1 MNLKRRENNG
11 TVPRQRALETQVG
24 YSQDSSSPI
33 RDFVRRHLFVIVVLC
48 ITIAALGLRMS
59 AYYFRSGDFNGF
71 LSVWYRDLQA
81 GGLGIRPKSCNYSPA
96 YVTILYL
103 LGQITDNSL
112 ASIKAVSICFDFAM
126 AASGAWLV
134 SRLLEATHPHR
145 RLLCTLTYTVLLLL
159 PEVVLNSGVWAQ
171 CDAIYTTFCIL
182 AIAFLIRR
190 QMVPAFLLMGL
201 ALAFKLQA
209 IFVLPL
215 FILVWLSDKK
225 CHLLHFLLIPGAMLV
240 TGIPTAIAGR
250 PIWEVFTV
258 YVTQQAGKVRLM
270 NANCPNL
277 YSFLTP
283 NEIDAASHADYAIFG
298 PFAVILTLI
307 LMGLAA
313 ALVLRA
319 GRRLDGEE
327 QVLLGALCSF
337 LCVFFLPNMHE
348 RYIYPTDLLLCL
360 LALYTRK
367 RGDILCAALCMAVST
382 ISQTNFLFHI
392 QTAPNWALALVR
404 LGCLLY
410 LTVRVLRRLAPE
422 VLKR

>member
-1 MNLKRRENNG
+1 M
-11 TVPRQRALETQVG
+11 
-24 YSQDSSSPI
+24 I
-33 RDFVRRHLFVIVVLC
+33 VILC

-59 AYYFRSGDFNGF
+59 TYSFRSGDFNGF

-81 GGLGIRPKSCNYSPA
+81 SGLGIRPERCNYSPA

-103 LGQITDNSL
+103 LGKITDNSL

-126 AASGAWLV
+126 AASGAWLI
-134 SRLLEATHPHR
+134 SRLLGPTYPHR
-145 RLLCTLTYTVLLLL
+145 RLTCTLSYTVLLLL
-159 PEVVLNSGVWAQ
+159 PEVVINSGVWAQ

-182 AIAFLIRR
+182 AIAFLTRR

-215 FILVWLSDKK
+215 FVLVWLSDRK
-225 CHLLHFLLIPGAMLV
+225 CHLLHYLLIPGVMLG
-240 TGIPTAIAGR
+240 TGLPAAIAGR

-258 YVTQQAGKVRLM
+258 YVTQQAAGVRM

-283 NEIDAASHADYAIFG
+283 NELDAVSHADYAIFG

-327 QVLLGALCSF
+327 QVLLGIWCSF

-348 RYIYPTDLLLCL
+348 RYIYPTDILFCL
-360 LALYTRK
+360 LALYTHK
-367 RGDILCAALCMAVST
+367 RGDILCAALCMVVST
-382 ISQTNFLFHI
+382 ISQTNFLFQI

-422 VLKR
+422 VLKQQTIPRP